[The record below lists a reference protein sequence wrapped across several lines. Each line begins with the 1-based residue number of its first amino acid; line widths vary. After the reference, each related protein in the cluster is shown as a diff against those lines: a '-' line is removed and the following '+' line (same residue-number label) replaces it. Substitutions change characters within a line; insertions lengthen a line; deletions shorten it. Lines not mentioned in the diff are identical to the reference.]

1 MPMNDLLSRMSPR
14 AKQLCAIALAAAGL
28 VGAILVTMGGRP
40 SGPEERW
47 NPKTDKQVNVITND
61 NNKNLGLDAMAGRI
75 KHLDNQN
82 KDLKEKVER
91 LIKDRQAE
99 KADKTEKILERELKE
114 LKEWKARFDALTDE
128 VNRMRSGMSMGRN
141 DGGNGSNS
149 KTLNASNVSDP
160 SNSQIDDPF
169 EVREQKRREL
179 LGMNEDSDASSPST
193 PSTGEDRKGRDGRNG
208 RNGKTSVHGS
218 RSSGPLT
225 ISVVSDP
232 ESPEASDSSDDEVPA
247 VQPGGSSYDSDSGH
261 NGHNGHNAHKAY
273 IPAGSILTGTLI
285 TGADFPTGA
294 KSRENPTPTL
304 IRLSK
309 TAILPN
315 RFRSDVRECFM
326 LVSGHGDL
334 ATERAALRS
343 EMLSC
348 VRNDGSLIQT
358 RLSGYVAGEDG
369 KAGMKGRLVSKT
381 GQMIARTMVAGFLS
395 GMSEAFD
402 YDPVEVLSTSASNNV
417 EYQSR
422 WSQDLMKGGFAQG
435 ATKSLERVADFY
447 MDLADQ
453 MTPVVEITAG
463 RQVDLIVIQG
473 TYLDVLAGTK
483 GGELSGFSGIRGKG
497 RTMEPMNSA
506 NASN

>member
-14 AKQLCAIALAAAGL
+14 AKKLCAIALAAAGL

-91 LIKDRQAE
+91 LIKDREAE
-99 KADKTEKILERELKE
+99 KADKTERIRERELKE
-114 LKEWKARFDALTDE
+114 LREWKERFDALSNE
-128 VNRMRSGMSMGRN
+128 VNRLRSGMSMGRN
-141 DGGNGSNS
+141 DGGNGSNGTNS
-149 KTLNASNVSDP
+149 KTLNASNLSNP
-160 SNSQIDDPF
+160 SNPSNPQIDDPF

-179 LGMNEDSDASSPST
+179 LGMNGDSDASSPST
-193 PSTGEDRKGRDGRNG
+193 TSTGKG

-225 ISVVSDP
+225 INVVSDP
-232 ESPEASDSSDDEVPA
+232 EASELLDDEVPA
-247 VQPGGSSYDSDSGH
+247 VQPAGSSYDSDSGH
-261 NGHNGHNAHKAY
+261 NGHKAY

-483 GGELSGFSGIRGKG
+483 GGEFSGFSGFSGKG
-497 RTMEPMNSA
+497 RTMEPMNSMNSMGSA